1 MKWLLLAFVIFVQD
15 NKADIK
21 VNTALSFFDKDTCVS
36 YAEKYES
43 ILIQGLRRNYP
54 PMKEVTLVC
63 ATEEKAI
70 EYKDKLLKK
79 STYDKV

>member
-1 MKWLLLAFVIFVQD
+1 MSTLGIFWICSIIVSYSLGIYLG
-15 NKADIK
+15 K
-21 VNTALSFFDKDTCVS
+21 TLFKDTCVS
-36 YAEKYES
+36 YVEKYKP
-43 ILIQGLRRNYP
+43 ILIQGLRKNYP